1 MPANEKRKILS
12 LEVLFMNKA
21 SDRTVKLDKGRV
33 DIYTKNGITLYAYQ
47 THDAIDDEVFIL
59 SKAGRGVVIELPC
72 FYDNIRELTAFLHQE
87 GIAVEGKLVAYHAAG
102 ASFLP
107 EVPAYGTAS
116 SVTYN
121 TTGGGAGLVA
131 NFKNA
136 FGEGFDAGLCS
147 VSHIL
152 EEGETEIAGIRFV
165 VKPNA
170 EAYDLEIPEINC
182 VYTHMMGHDCHSIVA
197 GCPHADG
204 IISQLNYYI
213 RKGFDLVLTSH
224 YTPEDLKDA
233 QTKVAYLTELK
244 EISLTCENAAEMK
257 AKVQEKYPNYSGM
270 NYLDMTVGFF
280 FPTK

>member
-1 MPANEKRKILS
+1 M
-12 LEVLFMNKA
+12 MNKTA
-21 SDRTVKLDKGRV
+21 ERTVTLDKGRV
-33 DIYTKNGITLYAYQ
+33 DVYTENGITLYAYQ
-47 THDAIDDEVFIL
+47 TCDPIDNEVFVL
-59 SKAGRGVVIELPC
+59 AKNGRGVVIELPC
-72 FYDNIRELTAFLHQE
+72 FYDNIQELTAFLAAE
-87 GIAVEGKLVAYHAAG
+87 EVNVEAKLVAYHAAG

-116 SVTYN
+116 SVAYN
-121 TTGGGAGLVA
+121 TTGGGAALVA
-131 NFKNA
+131 NFHNA
-136 FGEGFDAGLCS
+136 FGDAFDAGLCGADH
-147 VSHIL
+147 VL
-152 EEGETEIAGIRFV
+152 EEGETELAGIRFA

-213 RKGFDLVLTSH
+213 RHGFDLVLTAH

-233 QTKVAYLTELK
+233 RTKVEYLTALK
-244 EISLTCENAAEMK
+244 DIALTCESADEMK
-257 AKVQEKYPNYSGM
+257 AKVQAQYPNYSGM

-280 FPTK
+280 FPNK

>member
-1 MPANEKRKILS
+1 
-12 LEVLFMNKA
+12 MNKTA
-21 SDRTVKLDKGRV
+21 DRTVVLDKGCV
-33 DIYTKNGITLYAYQ
+33 DVYTENGITLYAYQ
-47 THDAIDDEVFIL
+47 TCDPIDNEVFIL
-59 SKAGRGVVIELPC
+59 AKKGRGVVIELPC
-72 FYDNIRELTAFLHQE
+72 FYDNIRELTAFLAQE
-87 GIAVEGKLVAYHAAG
+87 GVAVEGKLVAYHAAG

-116 SVTYN
+116 SVAYN
-121 TTGGGAGLVA
+121 TTGGGAALVA
-131 NFKNA
+131 NFSGA
-136 FGEGFDAGLCS
+136 FGASFDAGLCA
-147 VSHIL
+147 VDHVM
-152 EEGETEIAGIRFV
+152 EEDETEIAGIRFV

-213 RKGFDLVLTSH
+213 CKGFDLVLTSH

-244 EISLTCENAAEMK
+244 EIALTCESADEMR
-257 AKVQEKYPNYSGM
+257 AKVQAKYPDYSGV

-280 FPTK
+280 FPNE